1 MEVKYRKD
9 GQTGHPE
16 EAVHMGQWNRKR
28 MKKFSME
35 KVDNKMRKIYAELE
49 RES

>member
-1 MEVKYRKD
+1 
-9 GQTGHPE
+9 
-16 EAVHMGQWNRKR
+16 MGQWNRKR
-28 MKKFSME
+28 VKKFSME